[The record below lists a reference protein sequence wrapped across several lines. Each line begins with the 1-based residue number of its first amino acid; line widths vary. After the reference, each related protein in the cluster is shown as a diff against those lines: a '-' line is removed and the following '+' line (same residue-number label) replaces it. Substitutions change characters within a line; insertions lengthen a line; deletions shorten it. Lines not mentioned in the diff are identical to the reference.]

1 MAPAFPPGA
10 RPVRFRLTILL
21 AAALAVRL
29 AWAIAQPVTD
39 GAIDRLPDQAEYL
52 ALGRNLLH
60 GQGLKFFDP
69 RFAEEVWA
77 FRTPGYPLLVA
88 ACGGSVRTVRVAQAF
103 LDTSTVLAI
112 YLLARRWL
120 RSGASLVAA
129 GVVAVNPFLIYFTGL
144 ILTET
149 LFTAMLAW
157 GMVLLLG
164 RADTETNRS
173 TAVGWGGTFLWL
185 TGVLLLVLSIL
196 VRQSAI
202 ALPLVL
208 VVVAALVN
216 RRQGAPYHRRW
227 PLPVGAT
234 VVLLTLLALL
244 PWAWRNYRVLGRWV
258 WTTTNGG
265 ITLYDGLNPDATGA
279 SDQSFV
285 RSMPQLRAM
294 GEVGRSEYLSDLA
307 TQFARQQ
314 KRRAVELAGLKAAR
328 TWSPVPLSQEY
339 GDWKYRAVGLLYTLP
354 LYLAV
359 LLGLLRG
366 GGSGPALPPA
376 AKVFLLLPAIYFT
389 AVHMISVGSLRY
401 RVPSEPP
408 MAVIAASVAA
418 LPAASWKRS
427 GRGFDVSPDVVP
439 ETVPP
444 ESE

>member
-1 MAPAFPPGA
+1 M
-10 RPVRFRLTILL
+10 ILL

-29 AWAIAQPVTD
+29 AWAATQPVTD
-39 GAIDRLPDQAEYL
+39 EAIEQLPDQAEYL

-77 FRTPGYPLLVA
+77 FRTPGYPLLIA
-88 ACGGSVRTVRVAQAF
+88 ACGGSVRAVRVVQAL
-103 LDTSTVLAI
+103 LDTSTVLAA
-112 YLLARRWL
+112 YVLARRWL
-120 RSGASLVAA
+120 GRWPSLVAA
-129 GVVAVNPFLIYFTGL
+129 GVVAANPFLVYFTGL

-157 GMVLLLG
+157 GMVLVVRVPETERPAG
-164 RADTETNRS
+164 REAEGGRPA
-173 TAVGWGGTFLWL
+173 AVGWGATFLWL
-185 TGVLLLVLSIL
+185 LGALLLVLSIL

-208 VVVAALVN
+208 AVAAALVN
-216 RRQGAPYHRRW
+216 RRHGAPYHRRW

-234 VVLLTLLALL
+234 VVLLTLLVLL
-244 PWAWRNYRVLGRWV
+244 PWAWRNYRVLGEWV
-258 WTTTNGG
+258 WTTSNGG
-265 ITLYDGLNPDATGA
+265 ITLYDGLHPDATGA

-294 GEVGRSEYLSDLA
+294 GELGRSQYLSDLA
-307 TQFARQQ
+307 LQFARQH
-314 KRRAVELAGLKAAR
+314 KRRVGELAAAKAAR
-328 TWSPVPLSQEY
+328 MWSPVPLSQEY
-339 GDWKYRAVGLLYTLP
+339 GDWKYRTVGLLYTVP

-366 GGSGPALPPA
+366 GATGAALPRA

-389 AVHMISVGSLRY
+389 AVHMLSVGSLRY
-401 RVPSEPP
+401 RVPAEPP
-408 MAVIAASVAA
+408 MAVIAASAAA

-427 GRGFDVSPDVVP
+427 GRGPDRSPNV
-439 ETVPP
+439 VPP
-444 ESE
+444 EPE

>member
-1 MAPAFPPGA
+1 MPSASPSGA
-10 RPVRFRLTILL
+10 RRTHLLVLLL
-21 AAALAVRL
+21 ALALAVRL
-29 AWAIAQPVTD
+29 AWALAQPVTD
-39 GAIDRLPDQAEYL
+39 EAIERLPDQAEYL

-69 RFAEEVWA
+69 RFSEEVWA

-88 ACGGSVRTVRVAQAF
+88 ACGGSVRAVRVVQAF
-103 LDTSTVLAI
+103 LDASTVLAI
-112 YLLARRWL
+112 YLLARQWL
-120 RSGASLVAA
+120 GRGPSLVAA
-129 GVVAVNPFLIYFTGL
+129 GVVAFNPFLIYFTGL

-157 GMVLLLG
+157 GMLLVLG
-164 RADTETNRS
+164 RPDHEAGQPRP
-173 TAVGWGGTFLWL
+173 VGWRATFLWL
-185 TGVLLLVLSIL
+185 AGVLLLVLSIL
-196 VRQSAI
+196 VRQSAV

-208 VVVAALVN
+208 AVTAALVN

-234 VVLLTLLALL
+234 VVLLTLLVLA
-244 PWAWRNYRVLGRWV
+244 PWAWRNYRVLGEWV

-294 GEVGRSEYLSDLA
+294 GEVARSEYLSDLA
-307 TQFARQQ
+307 KQFVRQQ
-314 KRRAVELAGLKAAR
+314 KRRTVELAFAKAAR
-328 TWSPVPLSQEY
+328 TWSPIPLSQEY
-339 GDWKYRAVGLLYTLP
+339 GDWKYRTVGLLYTLP
-354 LYLAV
+354 LYLLV

-366 GGSGPALPPA
+366 GAAGGGLPPA

-389 AVHMISVGSLRY
+389 AVHMVSVGSLRY
-401 RVPSEPP
+401 RIPAEPP

-418 LPAASWKRS
+418 LPVVSWKRS
-427 GRGFDVSPDVVP
+427 GRGFDGSPDVVP
-439 ETVPP
+439 S

>member
-1 MAPAFPPGA
+1 MLPTEPRA
-10 RPVRFRLTILL
+10 RPTRLWLALIL
-21 AAALAVRL
+21 AAAFAVRL
-29 AWAIAQPVTD
+29 AWAVVQPLTD
-39 GAIDRLPDQAEYL
+39 EAIDRLPDQAEYL

-69 RFAEEVWA
+69 RFAEDVWA
-77 FRTPGYPLLVA
+77 FRTPGYPLLIA
-88 ACGGSVRTVRVAQAF
+88 ACGGNVRAVRVAQAF
-103 LDTSTVLAI
+103 IDTSTVLAI

-120 RSGASLVAA
+120 GRRSSVVAA
-129 GVVAVNPFLIYFTGL
+129 AVVAVNPFLVYFTGL

-157 GMVLLLG
+157 GMVLVLRRQDGETG
-164 RADTETNRS
+164 RVTP
-173 TAVGWGGTFLWL
+173 VGWGATLVWL
-185 TGVLLLVLSIL
+185 LGALLLVLSIL

-208 VVVAALVN
+208 AVAAALVN
-216 RRQGAPYHRRW
+216 RRHGAPYHRRW

-234 VVLLTLLALL
+234 VVLLTVLVLL
-244 PWAWRNYRVLGRWV
+244 PWAWRNYRILGQWV

-285 RSMPQLRAM
+285 RSLPQLRAM
-294 GEVGRSEYLSDLA
+294 GEVGRSEYLSDQA
-307 TQFARQQ
+307 KQFARQQ
-314 KRRAVELAGLKAAR
+314 KRRVVELAVAKAAR

-339 GDWKYRAVGLLYTLP
+339 GDWKYRTVGLLYTMP

-366 GGSGPALPPA
+366 GGSGTALPRA
-376 AKVFLLLPAIYFT
+376 AKVYLLLPAIYFT
-389 AVHMISVGSLRY
+389 AVHMLSVGSLRY
-401 RVPSEPP
+401 RVPAEPP

-418 LPAASWKRS
+418 LPAVSWKRS
-427 GRGFDVSPDVVP
+427 GRGFDRSPDVVP
-439 ETVPP
+439 P